1 MKQIQKRMLLQ
12 ILIGFLLGRVQVFDV
27 NPFGT
32 AYFAAGLL
40 EGGAVMPV
48 AIAILFG
55 MISSLS
61 IENAICNG
69 MVMIAL
75 ILSSDF
81 LQKAEIEMKMG
92 HAAIIGGAATAV
104 LSFFEFYLMPYREY
118 AAWFIGFSALIVIFC
133 TRVFNDGLHFMLHSV
148 RAQEM
153 NNEEMI
159 SLVLIGGLAVWG
171 LPDTA
176 VGGVVIME
184 VLLNVLILVMGYCY
198 GTGAGAMAGA
208 AAGVLL
214 VLCGNGNEMVGA
226 MAVLGI
232 CAGMLREQG
241 KLWTL
246 AAYVGSASAIYFVLN
261 DGSLPAG
268 HMKALAIAAAVF
280 ILLPNKYL
288 SYFGGPGKHGRPK
301 MEVQEILQKRLI
313 EFSEVF
319 HQLSKTI
326 KKQNNI
332 KHHMSGTE
340 QGRMAGELSGHVCRD
355 CSDRDGCLGQFVWD
369 RPEIRPAL
377 ALAQESGELALEQ
390 LPIDFQSQCTHIGH
404 FIDETNRMLNLSR
417 VFRGMHRRMAESRK
431 VMAGQID
438 EVGDII
444 GNLAKTMPQ
453 VQELSEDA
461 RRRFRKALRARN
473 VAAEEIFVYKKPNGR
488 MEISIQAKTVKG
500 RLVTAG
506 EVARVLSEIM
516 ECDFIPSEASRKV
529 LLSDMME
536 FCFQEALPL
545 KALTGVARRAKEG
558 EEISGDA
565 FSCVSL
571 SGGEVLLA
579 LSDGMGS
586 GMSALEESRMVIDL
600 LEQMVDAGFSQSS
613 SMNLINS
620 LYLNKDGDDR
630 YATADIALLDLYEGN
645 CCFVKNGAAATYLR
659 HGEVLECIEGQA
671 LPVGVSQEFEPF
683 SGKVAISA
691 GDYVIMMTDGI
702 SDSFIGTGSLAEFI
716 KELDV
721 IDPKEIAERILQEA
735 VDRQNGKVLDDMSVI
750 VAGIWEN

>member
-1 MKQIQKRMLLQ
+1 MLLQ
-12 ILIGFLLGRVQVFDV
+12 ILIGFLLGRVQVFGV

-48 AIAILFG
+48 AASVLFG

-75 ILSSDF
+75 ILSADF
-81 LQKAEIEMKMG
+81 LEKADVEIKMG
-92 HAAIIGGAATAV
+92 HAALIGGAATAV

-118 AAWFIGFSALIVIFC
+118 AAWFIGFSALIVVFC
-133 TRVFNDGLHFMLHSV
+133 TRIFNDGLHFLLHSGKG
-148 RAQEM
+148 QEM
-153 NNEEMI
+153 DNEEMI

-176 VGGVVIME
+176 VGGVLIME

-198 GTGAGAMAGA
+198 GTGAGAMTGA
-208 AAGVLL
+208 ASGMLL
-214 VLCGNGNEMVGA
+214 VFCGNGNEMVGA

-241 KLWTL
+241 KIWTL
-246 AAYVGSASAIYFVLN
+246 CAYAGSASAIYFVLN
-261 DGSLPAG
+261 DGELPFG
-268 HMKALAIAAAVF
+268 HMKALVFAAAIF
-280 ILLPNKYL
+280 ILFPNKYL
-288 SYFGGPGKHGRPK
+288 SYFGGSGKRRSQK
-301 MEVQEILQKRLI
+301 KEVQEILQKRLI

-319 HQLSKTI
+319 HQLSKSLT
-326 KKQNNI
+326 KQNDM
-332 KHHMSGTE
+332 KHYMSTTE
-340 QGRMAGELSGHVCRD
+340 QGNMAGELSGHVCRQ
-355 CSDRDGCLGQFVWD
+355 CSGSDGCIGKFVWD

-377 ALAQESGELALEQ
+377 AMAQESGELVLEQ
-390 LPIDFQSQCTHIGH
+390 LPVDFQAQCSQIGH
-404 FIDETNRMLNLSR
+404 FIEETNRVLNLNR
-417 VFRGMHRRMAESRK
+417 LFRGMHRKMAESRK

-438 EVGDII
+438 EVGDIV
-444 GNLAKTMPQ
+444 GNLAQAMPQ

-461 RRRFRKALRARN
+461 QRRFRKALKARN

-488 MEISIQAKTVKG
+488 MEISLQAKTVRG

-506 EVARVLSEIM
+506 EVARVISEIM
-516 ECDFIPSEASRKV
+516 DCGFLPSEASRKV

-536 FCFQEALPL
+536 FRFQEVLPL
-545 KALTGVARRAKEG
+545 KALTGVARMAKEG

-600 LEQMVDAGFSQSS
+600 LEQMVEAGFSQSS

-630 YATADIALLDLYEGN
+630 YATADIALLDLYEGS

-659 HGEVLECIEGQA
+659 HGDSLECIEGQA

-683 SGKVAISA
+683 SGKITISA
-691 GDYVIMMTDGI
+691 GDYVIMMTDGV
-702 SDSFIGTGSLAEFI
+702 SDSFTCGQSLAEFI
-716 KELDV
+716 KGLDV
-721 IDPKEIAERILQEA
+721 IDPNELAGRILKEA
-735 VDRQNGKVLDDMSVI
+735 VDRQNGMAPDDMSVI
-750 VAGIWEN
+750 AAGIWENTAKH